1 MKSTL
6 SYELIERA
14 IWGDDEAVNRIVAIY
29 EPYINTLASKPLYD
43 ADSNE
48 YIGVNVDLRDRL
60 VRKLISL
67 IHTYKVA

>member
-1 MKSTL
+1 MKSAL

-14 IWGDDEAVNRIVAIY
+14 ISGDEDAVNRIVSIY

-43 ADSNE
+43 ADGNE
-48 YIGVNVDLRDRL
+48 YIGVNVDLRDHL